1 MSQLYDECCP
11 PGVQSQPANPIMYY
25 DVTLGDPASQG
36 IVPPYPSMRAVI
48 FEDNGAGAGYV
59 WNPSSQSW
67 K

>member
-1 MSQLYDECCP
+1 
-11 PGVQSQPANPIMYY
+11 VQSQPANPIMYY